1 MKMFVCDLDGTL
13 LNTAHETDEKIL
25 RCLRQVHRRGCFFA
39 AATGRNINGIR
50 RNKGLWEA
58 PVYLI
63 VMNGACILDVQR
75 NVIFRRSIRPDF
87 VKELLLKFPEYHFE
101 FITEDRTY
109 VRISGSEYIKD
120 FQQRSIW
127 RNTWVRKTPEE
138 FEEYLSQ
145 YVFGAD
151 VPEICDREILKINC
165 LELDPERYRRLED
178 HIRQNSDKVVNA
190 PFEPK
195 VFELT
200 DREVDKGKAVERLM
214 RIVGAEREEVAVFG
228 DGDNDI
234 PMLKRFPHSYAMENA
249 TPKAKAAAS
258 EVIGHYRD
266 YAVLT
271 QIERLLSDR

>member
-1 MKMFVCDLDGTL
+1 M
-13 LNTAHETDEKIL
+13 
-25 RCLRQVHRRGCFFA
+25 
-39 AATGRNINGIR
+39 
-50 RNKGLWEA
+50 
-58 PVYLI
+58 
-63 VMNGACILDVQR
+63 
-75 NVIFRRSIRPDF
+75 IFRQSIWPDF

-109 VRISGSEYIKD
+109 VRIPRSEYIQD

-145 YVFGAD
+145 YVSGAD

-190 PFEPK
+190 SFEPK

-200 DREVDKGKAVERLM
+200 DREVDKGKTVERLM

-234 PMLKRFPHSYAMENA
+234 SMLKRFPHSYAMENA
-249 TPKAKAAAS
+249 MPKAKAAAS

-266 YAVLT
+266 YAALT